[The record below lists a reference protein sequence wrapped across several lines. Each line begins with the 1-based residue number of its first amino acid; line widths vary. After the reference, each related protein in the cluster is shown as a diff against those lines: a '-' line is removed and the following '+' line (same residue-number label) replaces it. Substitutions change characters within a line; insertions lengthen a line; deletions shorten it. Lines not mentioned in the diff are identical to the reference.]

1 MSKKLFFLSSA
12 ALFALDRLV
21 KYLWADAQRTLIP
34 GVIALHGTR
43 NTGMAFGLF
52 AGRTLP
58 LILVSVLLLAG
69 LIWYVK
75 THAQSRT
82 EQFGLGLMVGGALGN
97 LFDRI
102 VYGHVIDM
110 LELLFF
116 DFFIFNVADI
126 GVTVGAVLLG
136 VAILFGKDTTQDGT
150 A

>member
-1 MSKKLFFLSSA
+1 MSKKLFLISSG

-21 KYLWADAQRTLIP
+21 KCLWADAQRTLIP

-52 AGRTLP
+52 SGRTLP
-58 LILVSVLLLAG
+58 LILLSAALLLG
-69 LIWYVK
+69 LVWYVK
-75 THAQSRT
+75 THAQSRL
-82 EQFGLGLMVGGALGN
+82 EQLGLGLMVGGALGN

-102 VYGHVIDM
+102 AYGHVIDM

-116 DFFIFNVADI
+116 DFFIFNVAD
-126 GVTVGAVLLG
+126 VGITLGALLLG
-136 VAILFGKDTTQDGT
+136 AAIVFGKDTTQDGT

>member
-1 MSKKLFFLSSA
+1 MSKKLFLISSG

-21 KYLWADAQRTLIP
+21 KCLWADAQRTLIP

-52 AGRTLP
+52 SGRMLP
-58 LILVSVLLLAG
+58 LILLSAALLLG
-69 LIWYVK
+69 LVWYVK
-75 THAQSRT
+75 THAQSRL
-82 EQFGLGLMVGGALGN
+82 EQLGLGLMVGGALGN

-102 VYGHVIDM
+102 AYGHVIDM

-116 DFFIFNVADI
+116 DFFIFNVADVGI
-126 GVTVGAVLLG
+126 TLGAVLLG
-136 VAILFGKDTTQDGT
+136 AAIVFGKDTTQDGT